1 METIIIFRRISGMDL
16 KKLVMETVDV
26 AGSISMVAL
35 GVLLGNKI
43 YDMKKENAEY
53 NSKKE

>member
-1 METIIIFRRISGMDL
+1 MDL
-16 KKLVMETVDV
+16 KKLVMEAVDV

>member
-1 METIIIFRRISGMDL
+1 MDL
-16 KKLVMETVDV
+16 KKLVVEAVDV

-43 YDMKKENAEY
+43 YDTHKENAEY
-53 NSKKE
+53 NSDKK